1 MQTWLQTQVA
11 KNRKGIAIRFNDEF
25 YTFSEV
31 YDLVNIKKNKLISLI
46 GNNKRV
52 ALIGK
57 NSLEMYFTILSLWEL
72 NREIVFL
79 NFRLTRKELLFQ
91 LNEAQTKIVLGDE
104 EQKEKLKKIAF
115 YPFEK
120 IDQISV
126 IHSIQN
132 EIHTPT
138 NNASI
143 MFTSGTT
150 GNPKGVIQTFDN
162 HYASCMA
169 TQKNLKLSS
178 EDEWACATPL
188 IHISGLSIIC
198 RSLILGLTVHLMS
211 SFDEIYLTKEL
222 QKGQITVVSVVS
234 VMLEKL
240 MSIYPKEGYSDNF
253 RIMLVGGGSV
263 PLHLIETCHKNHVS
277 VVQSFGMTET
287 CSQVIALN
295 EHDAKSK
302 IGASGLPLEGISLKI
317 GNPKNRIG
325 EIWLKGP
332 QVITNYLKETKAWT
346 SDGWFKTG
354 DLGYLDDEGY
364 LYVKSRLNE
373 LIISGGE
380 NIYPAELEQAFLENV
395 EIQEIAVVG
404 KKDITWG
411 AIPIA
416 FIVTNLSEKELD
428 SFGQDRLAKF
438 KLPKEWYFLKQ
449 LPRTTSGKINKSHLM
464 KELKKYEKRTN

>member
-11 KNRKGIAIRFNDEF
+11 KNRKGIAIRFSGEF

-31 YDLVNIKKNKLISLI
+31 YDLVNIKTNKLISLI
-46 GNNKRV
+46 GNNRRV

-57 NSLEMYFTILSLWEL
+57 NSLEMYLTILSLWEL

-91 LNEAQTKIVLGDE
+91 LNEAQTMIVLGDE
-104 EQKEKLKKIAF
+104 EQKKK
-115 YPFEK
+115 FEK
-120 IDQISV
+120 INFFSFDKVAKIPV
-126 IHSIQN
+126 INGSQN
-132 EIHTPT
+132 EIDRPT

-162 HYASCMA
+162 HYANCMA

-178 EDEWACATPL
+178 KDEWACATPL

-198 RSLILGLTVHLMS
+198 RSLILGLTVHLMP
-211 SFDEIYLTKEL
+211 SFDERYLTKEL
-222 QKGQITVVSVVS
+222 QKGQITIVSVVS

-240 MSIYPKEGYSDNF
+240 MSIYPKQGYSDNF

-263 PLHLIETCHKNHVS
+263 PLHLIKSCHKNHVS

-295 EHDAKSK
+295 EYDAKSK
-302 IGASGLPLEGISLKI
+302 TGASGLPLEGISLKI
-317 GNPKNRIG
+317 ANPQNRIG

-332 QVITNYLKETKAWT
+332 QIITNYLKETEAWT

-364 LYVKSRLNE
+364 LYVKSRLKE

-380 NIYPAELEQAFLENV
+380 NIYPAEVEQVFLENKQ
-395 EIQEIAVVG
+395 IQEIAVVG
-404 KKDITWG
+404 KKDSTWG
-411 AIPIA
+411 AIPVA
-416 FIVTNLSEKELD
+416 FIVTDLSKKELN
-428 SFGQDRLAKF
+428 SFGKDRLAKF

-464 KELKKYEKRTN
+464 KELKQYEKRTD